1 MVEELSS
8 PAHFLEN
15 RESCAWIRDFVA
27 HFANPVRIKIL
38 CRLMQGSA
46 CVTELVEAT
55 GERQPTISQ
64 QLKYLVLAGMVGRK
78 GRGTR
83 NYYRITDP
91 AVPDTM
97 RFLASVAQRAGH
109 IPDASPSR
117 RKTNR
122 ARHRTA
128 DTH

>member
-1 MVEELSS
+1 MVEELPS

-15 RESCAWIRDFVA
+15 REACSWIRDYVA

-38 CRLMQGSA
+38 CRLMQESA

-55 GERQPTISQ
+55 GERQSTISQ
-64 QLKYLVLAGMVGRK
+64 QLKYLVLAGMVGRE

-91 AVPDTM
+91 TVPETM
-97 RFLASVAQRAGH
+97 RFLADVAQRAGR
-109 IPDASPSR
+109 IPEKSAS
-117 RKTNR
+117 
-122 ARHRTA
+122 
-128 DTH
+128 

>member
-1 MVEELSS
+1 MVEDFPS

-15 RESCAWIRDFVA
+15 REACAWIRDFVA

-38 CRLMQGSA
+38 CRLMQDSA

-55 GERQPTISQ
+55 GERQSTISQ
-64 QLKYLVLAGMVGRK
+64 QLKHLVLSGLVGRE

-91 AVPDTM
+91 AVPETM
-97 RFLASVAQRAGH
+97 RFLADVAQRAGR
-109 IPDASPSR
+109 IPDKPTS
-117 RKTNR
+117 
-122 ARHRTA
+122 
-128 DTH
+128 